1 MQLIKA
7 PDNTR
12 NKDFTKTWLFL
23 AGSIEMGAAAKWQDE
38 VYEKIK
44 HVPDAT
50 AFNPRR
56 DDWDSS
62 WEQSI
67 HNKQFCEQVHWEQF
81 YLRRA
86 DVIFFYFAPG
96 TQSPITL
103 LEFGQAVELKQASL
117 GAGRSSDVI
126 VVCPDTFWRKGN
138 IEVMCADRNIP
149 LYNTLDDGVQCLIQT
164 LEASN
169 K

>member
-7 PDNTR
+7 PEGIR
-12 NKDFTKTWLFL
+12 KVHFTKTWLFL

-44 HVPDAT
+44 HIPDVT

-62 WEQSI
+62 WKQSI
-67 HNKQFCEQVHWEQF
+67 HNKQFREQVQWEQF
-81 YLRRA
+81 YLDRS

-103 LEFGQAVELKQASL
+103 LEFGQACELK
-117 GAGRSSDVI
+117 RDYRRNVEVI

-138 IEVMCADRNIP
+138 VEVMCANRNIP
-149 LYNTLDDGVQCLIQT
+149 LYNTLNDGVQFLIET
-164 LEASN
+164 LEARN
-169 K
+169 AD

>member
-7 PDNTR
+7 PHPA
-12 NKDFTKTWLFL
+12 KLEAFESPTWLFL

-44 HVPDAT
+44 HIPDVT

-62 WEQSI
+62 WKQSI
-67 HNKQFCEQVHWEQF
+67 CNAEFKNQVEWEQF
-81 YLRRA
+81 YLVRA

-103 LEFGQAVELKQASL
+103 LEFGQAVEMKSNTS
-117 GAGRSSDVI
+117 RDVEI
-126 VVCPDTFWRKGN
+126 VVVCPDTFWRKGN
-138 IEVMCADRNIP
+138 IEVMCANRNIP
-149 LYNTLDDGVQCLIQT
+149 LYNTLDDGVQCLVKT
-164 LEASN
+164 LESRN
-169 K
+169 ES